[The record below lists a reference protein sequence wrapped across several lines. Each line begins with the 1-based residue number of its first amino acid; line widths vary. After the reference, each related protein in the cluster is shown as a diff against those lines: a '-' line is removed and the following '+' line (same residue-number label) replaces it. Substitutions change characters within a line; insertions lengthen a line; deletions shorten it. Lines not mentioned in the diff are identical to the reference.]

1 MNINFEKA
9 SFRDFENIPGMDVN
23 RRSAYFAE
31 YLNYLKAGSRLNYR
45 LEATTG
51 CGPEVELDLPAYGGR
66 QQYVSLVSND
76 YLGLTQHPEVKNA
89 AVQGIQLFGTGA
101 GASPA
106 IGGQYSYH
114 ELLERK
120 IAGFFKRKDAIIYT
134 TGYTANSAS
143 LLCLLKKED
152 LAILD
157 MAVHASVY
165 EGCSGTTVKSF
176 LHNNLEA
183 LERILKDAKS
193 KYRTKMVIV
202 DGVYSQD
209 GDLAPLDRIMK
220 LCRNYGAYLLVDD
233 AHGIGVV
240 GKTGRGLL
248 EHYDLLQEV
257 DIITGTFSKTFAHVG
272 GYVIANRDVIDLL
285 KYQSRQHL
293 FSATLTPAC
302 LSIVKALEL
311 IDTEPE
317 RMARLWDNI
326 NYFSSGLKSL
336 GLNIGNTSSAIIPVK
351 IGDPQLNAAAAE
363 MLLQAGVYANPI
375 MYPAVS
381 RKDARIRMSLMAT
394 HTIAQL
400 DKVLNA
406 FEYIAKKLNLP
417 KEDYEKSR

>member
-1 MNINFEKA
+1 MINFTTA
-9 SFRDFENIPGMDVN
+9 SFKDFENIPGMDVN
-23 RRSAYFAE
+23 QRAAYFAE
-31 YLNYLKAGSRLNYR
+31 YLTYLKGESRLNYR
-45 LEATTG
+45 LESHTG
-51 CGPEVELDLPAYGGR
+51 CGPEVELDIPGYGGR
-66 QQYVSLVSND
+66 RQYVSLVSND
-76 YLGLTQHPEVKNA
+76 YLGLTQHPEVKRA
-89 AVQGIQLFGTGA
+89 ALEGIQQFGTGA

-106 IGGQYSYH
+106 IGGQYSFH
-114 ELLERK
+114 ELLETK
-120 IAGFFKRKDAIIYT
+120 IARFFKREDAIIYT

-209 GDLAPLDRIMK
+209 GDLAPLRDIIS

-233 AHGIGVV
+233 AHGTGILGES
-240 GKTGRGLL
+240 GRGLI
-248 EHYDLLQEV
+248 EQCGLLQEV
-257 DIITGTFSKTFAHVG
+257 DIITGTFSKSFAHIG
-272 GYVIANRDVIDLL
+272 GYVIASRDVVNLL

-293 FSATLTPAC
+293 FSATLSPAC
-302 LSIVKALEL
+302 MSVVKAIDL
-311 IDTEPE
+311 IDEEP
-317 RMARLWDNI
+317 ARRIKLWENI
-326 NYFSSGLKSL
+326 HYLTSGLKAM
-336 GLNIGNTSSAIIPVK
+336 GLNIGNTASAIIPLK
-351 IGDPQLNAAAAE
+351 IGVPELNARASQ
-363 MLLQAGVYANPI
+363 MLLRAGIYANPI

-394 HTIAQL
+394 HSLAQL
-400 DKVLNA
+400 DMVLNA
-406 FEYIAKKLNLP
+406 CEDIARKLNLG
-417 KEDYEKSR
+417 KEDTYV